1 MFDYKWVRELNLGR
15 RKSSE
20 GRQQVENRRRK
31 WPEGRRRSANSRRNS
46 SEWRRKWPEGCRR
59 LKNGVADGI
68 TGVAARIFSAAPAG
82 LDVLDGFYPQF

>member
-1 MFDYKWVRELNLGR
+1 LHKWLRKWVIGR

-20 GRQQVENRRRK
+20 
-31 WPEGRRRSANSRRNS
+31 ARRNS
-46 SEWRRKWPEGCRR
+46 KVGRRKWPEGCRR